1 MIALPAMFIVWAVF
15 AVGFI
20 ALVAYRG
27 NLTRYEDDQ
36 LFLNDNNSVERELQ
50 TTIQTK
56 LRKVEPLL
64 RACGAATAVLTAG
77 IAGVYVWD
85 LWQKLQ

>member
-1 MIALPAMFIVWAVF
+1 MTALPVMFIIWGIF

-50 TTIQTK
+50 NTIQLK
-56 LRKVEPLL
+56 IGKIEPLL
-64 RACGAATAVLTAG
+64 RICGAGAVVLTAG
-77 IAGVYVWD
+77 IAGIYVWD